1 MEGVEEDVD
10 VQRFREQIAE
20 GIVYLACTGLKEHGA
35 LADRIEVPPMPSG
48 HHPKLQRV
56 WSLGLL

>member
-20 GIVYLACTGLKEHGA
+20 GVVYLACTGLKRLDA
-35 LADRIEVPPMPSG
+35 LADRIEVPSMPSG
-48 HHPKLQRV
+48 HHSKL
-56 WSLGLL
+56 WNLGLL